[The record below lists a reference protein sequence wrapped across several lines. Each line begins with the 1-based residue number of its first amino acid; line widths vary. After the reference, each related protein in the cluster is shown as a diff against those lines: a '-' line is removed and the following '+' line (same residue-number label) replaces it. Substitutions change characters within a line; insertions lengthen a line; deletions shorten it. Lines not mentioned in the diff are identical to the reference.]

1 MLKHIVKWFFKSTAV
16 FLLGLPVT
24 LLGLLVIPLALPF
37 RTYDQSTAK
46 DFSDPR
52 YADPLDCWCMCRLP
66 RWALLWDNIYD
77 GLLGDKRGW
86 WNWYCSKNYKRSAN
100 HWYSMFQW
108 AAIRNP
114 ANYWSRIVTG
124 CDVRAVSLLAGQPVV
139 DEDNPGWHFLL
150 AIDAKGRS
158 YYYLGF
164 NFPWWFDKTHA
175 IFGRFGWKLKLSH
188 DGMPPNAPEQDR
200 IRASVYRVSFW
211 KAID

>member
-1 MLKHIVKWFFKSTAV
+1 MILHVAKWFAQSTAV
-16 FLLGLPVT
+16 FLIGLPVT
-24 LLGLLVIPLALPF
+24 LLGVVVVWFALPHY
-37 RTYDQSTAK
+37 RIVGG
-46 DFSDPR
+46 PR
-52 YADPLDCWCMCRLP
+52 PFTQYPQHGLWRLVRLP
-66 RWALLWDNIYD
+66 RWALWWDNIYD
-77 GLLGDKRGW
+77 GMWGDKRGW
-86 WNWYCSKNYKRSAN
+86 WANYCWSKYGRLQYDRFCM
-100 HWYSMFQW
+100 WQW

-139 DEDNPGWHFLL
+139 DEDHPGWHFLL

-158 YYYLGF
+158 FYYLGF

-175 IFGRFGWKLKLSH
+175 VFGRFGWKLKLAH
-188 DGMPPNAPEQDR
+188 DGMPPDAPEQDR

>member
-1 MLKHIVKWFFKSTAV
+1 MIRHVLTWWVQSTAV

-24 LLGLLVIPLALPF
+24 LLGLVVVPLALPF
-37 RTYDQSTAK
+37 RRYIGE
-46 DFSDPR
+46 PR
-52 YADPLDCWCMCRLP
+52 PFTQYPDAGYWRLVRLP
-66 RWALLWDNIYD
+66 SWALWWDNIYD

-86 WNWYCSKNYKRSAN
+86 WENYCRKNYVHGAD

-114 ANYWSRIVTG
+114 ANYWSRMVTG
-124 CDVRAVSLLAGQPVV
+124 CDVRSVSLLAGQPVV

-150 AIDAKGRS
+150 AVDAKGS
-158 YYYLGF
+158 SFYYLGF

-175 IFGRFGWKLKLSH
+175 VFGRFGWKLKLTH
-188 DGMPPNAPEQDR
+188 DGMSPDAPEQDR